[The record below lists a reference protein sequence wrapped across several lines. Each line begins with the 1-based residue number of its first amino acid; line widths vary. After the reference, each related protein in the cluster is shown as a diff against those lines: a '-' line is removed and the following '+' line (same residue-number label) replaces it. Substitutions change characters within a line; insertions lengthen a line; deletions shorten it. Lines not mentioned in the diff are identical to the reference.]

1 MIKALFVLIITFWS
15 CRKSGLVSKIRL
27 ISKFLTSK
35 PAQQTIGIHIS
46 SNISR
51 SKSNQTMKIRQ
62 LKHITWE
69 IFSFKNYAEIEVGRL
84 VPDVLL
90 FFKNA

>member
-62 LKHITWE
+62 LIAYNMGN
-69 IFSFKNYAEIEVGRL
+69 IFIQKLCRN
-84 VPDVLL
+84 
-90 FFKNA
+90 

>member
-1 MIKALFVLIITFWS
+1 MIKALFVFIITFWS
-15 CRKSGLVSKIRL
+15 CRKNGLISKIRV

-51 SKSNQTMKIRQ
+51 SKSNQTMKIGQ
-62 LKHITWE
+62 LIEYDKGN
-69 IFSFKNYAEIEVGRL
+69 IFMQTLCRN
-84 VPDVLL
+84 
-90 FFKNA
+90 